1 MSETSSPD
9 VASAESGTV
18 NEQTETNTPQSNEQ
32 DGSVPYDP
40 TALLAFGAMQVETHE
55 LVRALFA
62 IFDQHAWLALGL
74 IADPRTGEPRA
85 DLPAAQLAIDC
96 AHFILGKVDAGLTDS
111 ERRDAHRRLN
121 DLRVNYLA
129 KLKESS
135 GA

>member
-9 VASAESGTV
+9 FTPAEHGAA
-18 NEQTETNTPQSNEQ
+18 NEPVETDATRSSEQ
-32 DGSVPYDP
+32 DSTPYDP
-40 TALLAFGAMQVETHE
+40 TALLAFGAMQVDTRE
-55 LVRALFA
+55 LVRTLFA

-74 IADPRTGEPRA
+74 IADPRTGEPRT

-96 AHFILGKVDAGLTDS
+96 AHFILGKVDAELTEG

-121 DLRVNYLA
+121 DLRVNYLT